1 MVIVPNFFFIIK
13 IKLQK
18 LNMKVFINKRIP
30 QIGLDILKQG
40 NLEIITPENEVETYE
55 EWLEYCKKADLIL
68 NVSKNTF
75 DKKFFEQCP
84 NVKAIALF
92 SVGFDNV
99 DIGEATRRKIPVG
112 NTPDVLSRATSAVAF
127 LLMQMVSRKASY
139 NIDKVKSGNWK
150 DFDALEQLGQELY
163 GKTLGVF
170 GLGRIGFEMA
180 EKCQKAFDMKIIYH
194 NRSQNSEVEEK
205 LNARYVSF
213 DELVEK
219 SDVITIHANYTENQ
233 ANLFNKSVFEKMKS
247 NAIFI
252 NTARGGF
259 QNEKD
264 LFEALNSGEIW
275 GAGLDVTN
283 PEPMEHENP
292 LLQLPN
298 VCVLPHIGSA
308 TIEARNGMAKLAAEN
323 IIAFTKGEKM
333 PTCANPEVYQKVE

>member
-1 MVIVPNFFFIIK
+1 
-13 IKLQK
+13 
-18 LNMKVFINKRIP
+18 MKVFINKRIP
-30 QIGLDILKQG
+30 NIGLEILNQK
-40 NLEIITPENEVETYE
+40 NIEIISPENEIETHE
-55 EWLEYCKKADLIL
+55 EWLEYCKKADVIF
-68 NVSKNTF
+68 NVGKNKF
-75 DKKFFEQCP
+75 DKNFFEQCP
-84 NVKAIALF
+84 NVKAISLF

-99 DIGEATRRKIPVG
+99 DIEEANRRKIPVG
-112 NTPDVLSRATSAVAF
+112 NTPEVLSRATSDVAF

-139 NIDKVKSGNWK
+139 NINKVKSGNWK

-180 EKCQKAFDMKIIYH
+180 EKCKKAFDMNIIYH
-194 NRSQNSEVEEK
+194 NRSQNSEAEK
-205 LNARYVSF
+205 ELDAKYVSF

-219 SDVITIHANYTENQ
+219 SDVISIHASFTENHSE
-233 ANLFNKSVFEKMKS
+233 LFNHSVFKKMKE

-264 LFEALNSGEIW
+264 LFEALNSKQIW

-283 PEPMEHENP
+283 PEPMEHQNP
-292 LLQLPN
+292 LLELPN
-298 VCVLPHIGSA
+298 VCILPHIGSA

-323 IIAFTKGEKM
+323 VVAFIKGEKM
-333 PTCANPEVYQKVE
+333 PTCANPEVYEKTE